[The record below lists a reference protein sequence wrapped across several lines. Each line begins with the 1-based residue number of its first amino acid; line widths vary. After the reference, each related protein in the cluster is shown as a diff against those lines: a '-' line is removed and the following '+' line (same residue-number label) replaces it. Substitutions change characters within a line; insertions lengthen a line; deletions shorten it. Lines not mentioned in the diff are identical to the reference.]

1 MVYNVT
7 IDRGIEMSLP
17 LPHLSAVVN
26 QDGAAILD
34 VSRNQITTLN
44 STGGFIW
51 DRLQQG
57 RTVEQAI
64 QDLATES
71 NTDPDV
77 VERGVHAFLEQLKSE
92 HLLSS

>member
-1 MVYNVT
+1 MSS
-7 IDRGIEMSLP
+7 SLP
-17 LPHLSAVVN
+17 RLRTVVN

-57 RTVEQAI
+57 RTAEQI
-64 QDLATES
+64 VQDLASEF
-71 NTDPDV
+71 NTDPAVLEQDV
-77 VERGVHAFLEQLKSE
+77 LSFLEQLQSE
-92 HLLSS
+92 HLLHS

>member
-1 MVYNVT
+1 
-7 IDRGIEMSLP
+7 MSSS
-17 LPHLSAVVN
+17 LPHLRTVVN

-34 VSRNQITTLN
+34 VSRNQIITLN

-57 RTVEQAI
+57 RTIELAI

-71 NTDPDV
+71 NTDLAV
-77 VERGVHAFLEQLKSE
+77 VKRGVSAFLEQLKLE
-92 HLLSS
+92 HLL

>member
-1 MVYNVT
+1 
-7 IDRGIEMSLP
+7 MSVP
-17 LPHLSAVVN
+17 PHLRAVVN

-34 VSRNQITTLN
+34 IPRNQITTLN

-51 DRLQQG
+51 DRLQRG

-71 NTDPDV
+71 NTDPAV
-77 VERGVHAFLEQLKSE
+77 VERGVRAFLEQLKSE

>member
-1 MVYNVT
+1 
-7 IDRGIEMSLP
+7 MSSSH
-17 LPHLSAVVN
+17 PHLRTVVN

-34 VSRNQITTLN
+34 TSRNQITTLN

-71 NTDPDV
+71 NTDPSV
-77 VERGVHAFLEQLKSE
+77 VERGVHAFLEQLQSE

>member
-1 MVYNVT
+1 
-7 IDRGIEMSLP
+7 MSSS
-17 LPHLSAVVN
+17 LPHLRTVVN

-34 VSRNQITTLN
+34 VSRNQIITLN

-57 RTVEQAI
+57 RTIELAI

-71 NTDPDV
+71 NTDPAV
-77 VERGVHAFLEQLKSE
+77 VELGVRTFLEQLKAE